1 MVAAA
6 GYSVAYEG
14 TAAALAE
21 FERQKFSRDA
31 AEADAAGEKV
41 KNYLECDLMI
51 LDDLGTEMATSFS
64 TAGALPSSS
73 TRGLAAR
80 RSTVISTNLD
90 FESLRRRYGAQIAS
104 RLEGEYTCLPFRGR
118 DIRLV
123 KKEREA

>member
-1 MVAAA
+1 MTKLKIDSPFFRWMGRLGDVAVLNLLWLLASLPVVTLGA
-6 GYSVAYEG
+6 S
-14 TAAALAE
+14 TAALY
-21 FERQKFSRDA
+21 QLI
-31 AEADAAGEKV
+31 
-41 KNYLECDLMI
+41 N
-51 LDDLGTEMATSFS
+51 
-64 TAGALPSSS
+64 
-73 TRGLAAR
+73 TRLAAR